1 MKLIRILIPILAVTG
16 LIFALVRVPS
26 TSAKLPVPVPIESPP
41 VNGFSRAVSGTGLV
55 EPSSESI
62 SIGAPVSGLVTAV
75 FVKVGQAVRAGDPLF
90 QLDDR
95 ALRAEVSVRR
105 AAVESVRQKQ
115 ARLASFP
122 RAEEVEPIVAQVREA
137 EASLAEQRAQLARR
151 EAVKDPRV
159 VTEDELE
166 RRRFAVRTAE
176 ARLEAAQAQLRLI
189 RAGSWVA
196 DKQVL
201 ATDLSLAEAE
211 LAKAEAELARLTVR
225 APAAAQCL
233 QVKVRA
239 GEYADPARSGDALI
253 LLGATNELHIRAEID
268 EYDAPK
274 VREQASAY
282 ALLRGDGSRK
292 LPLRFLRF
300 EPYVVAKRSLSNNA
314 AERVDTRV
322 LQVIYRIDG
331 KVDRL
336 FPGQQVDVFI
346 ESVAGGSR

>member
-1 MKLIRILIPILAVTG
+1 MKLIRVLIPIVAVAG

-55 EPSSESI
+55 EPSSENI
-62 SIGAPVSGLVTAV
+62 SIGTPVSGLVTAV

-95 ALRAEVSVRR
+95 AIRAEVSVRR
-105 AAVESVRQKQ
+105 AAVENVRQKQ

-137 EASLAEQRAQLARR
+137 EASLADQRAQLGRR

-166 RRRFAVRTAE
+166 RRRFAVRAAE
-176 ARLEAAQAQLRLI
+176 ARLETAQAQLKLI
-189 RAGSWVA
+189 RSGSWVA

-211 LAKAEAELARLTVR
+211 LSKSEAELARLTVR
-225 APAAAQCL
+225 APSAGQCL

-253 LLGATNELHIRAEID
+253 LLGATDELHIRAEID

-274 VREQASAY
+274 VREQAAAY
-282 ALLRGDGSRK
+282 ALLRGDGGRK